1 MSTPVVMDLDTGID
15 DALALLLAVR
25 SPELDVVGVGTV
37 TGNVDAATAATNSLR
52 VLEVA
57 DAADIPVA
65 IGTDRWLL
73 EPDPGH
79 TWVHG
84 TDGMGET
91 AQPAPVSR
99 PSAEGA
105 VEQLLRLSHAHAGEL
120 VVVAVAPLTNLAL
133 ALRSDPGLA
142 DRLARIVIMG
152 GSARDGGNRETWG
165 EANVA
170 CDPEAARIVF
180 AADVPRT
187 MVGLDVTMQVTF
199 DAADLDRLTGSTDPG
214 ARLAAQLLPYYL
226 DAYAGLLGE
235 RRCAVH
241 DALAVAAAVDPTL
254 LRCQPLPVDVET
266 RGELTRGMTVVDLRA
281 RLPGW
286 PDAGAPRSDVAL
298 SVDAERSHAL
308 ILARLL
314 NTG

>member
-1 MSTPVVMDLDTGID
+1 MSRPVVMDLDTGID
-15 DALALLLAVR
+15 DALALLLTVR
-25 SPELDVVGVGTV
+25 SPELDLVGVGTV
-37 TGNVDAATAATNSLR
+37 TGNVHAQTAATNSLR

-57 DAADIPVA
+57 GATDVPVA
-65 IGTDRWLL
+65 VGAERWLL

-91 AQPAPVSR
+91 DQPAPDGA
-99 PSAEGA
+99 PSPEGA
-105 VEQLLRLSHAHAGEL
+105 VEQLLRLSHEHAGEL
-120 VVVAVAPLTNLAL
+120 VVIAVAPLTNLAL

-152 GSARDGGNRETWG
+152 GSARDGGNRAPWG

-199 DAADLDRLTGSTDPG
+199 DAADLDRLAASSDAG
-214 ARLAAQLLPYYL
+214 AALAAQLLPFYL
-226 DAYAGLLGE
+226 DVYTRILGE

-254 LRCQPLPVDVET
+254 LNTEALPVDVET
-266 RGELTRGMTVVDLRA
+266 HGELTRGMTVVDLRA
-281 RLPGW
+281 RFPGW
-286 PDAGAPRSDVAL
+286 PGGQGPHSDVAL
-298 SVDAERSHAL
+298 DVDADRAHDL
-308 ILARLL
+308 ILGRLL
-314 NTG
+314 GDG